1 VRASAE
7 TPRPNTGNHDETTS
21 AKNATNRGQRATRT
35 TDGCAM
41 NLPQL
46 AMPPQELWQI
56 PKPRAAQEAKPESG
70 RVVAADKRDTRSCIA
85 S

>member
-1 VRASAE
+1 
-7 TPRPNTGNHDETTS
+7 
-21 AKNATNRGQRATRT
+21 
-35 TDGCAM
+35 M